1 MADGAN
7 VGTMQQ
13 AGSLISLGLSWR
25 EASVAIAIGNLLAG
39 AAVALNGIWGS
50 KCHIPMSIA
59 SRASLG
65 FYFSYFAVFSR
76 FVLGLIYFGI
86 NTYIGSSCMLI
97 MLEAIWP
104 SLKTYHN
111 AIPTSAG
118 IASNKMIAYFVFW
131 TLQFPLVM
139 IHPSKLRYL
148 FLVKSVCA
156 TIAAFSL
163 LGWAVKTG
171 GTGPVFSQTSSI
183 HGSTKSWAY
192 LYGVNVVV
200 SSRTTLALNIS
211 DLTRYGRKASATY
224 WQALYIP
231 ITYWV
236 FSFIGIVVASS
247 SQAIYGTL
255 SWDPTTVVARW
266 ENRAAAFFC
275 AAAFGLATLGTN
287 ISTNSVA
294 ASNDLAFMVPR
305 WINLRRGSF
314 IVSIIGGW
322 ATVAWKIQASAT
334 TLTTFLS
341 GYAIVLAPILAVMIC
356 DYYIIHRGRF
366 NVPMLYQNEG
376 IYRYHGGF
384 NWRAIVAIFVAV
396 PVNLPGLIHAINTK
410 VPIGNHAYFYKASW
424 LTAMTISGS
433 IYTIL
438 SLAFPPKDTFVEVS
452 AYEESETWDTKGAD
466 GPEMDNVVRTT
477 QIA

>member
-1 MADGAN
+1 
-7 VGTMQQ
+7 
-13 AGSLISLGLSWR
+13 
-25 EASVAIAIGNLLAG
+25 
-39 AAVALNGIWGS
+39 
-50 KCHIPMSIA
+50 
-59 SRASLG
+59 
-65 FYFSYFAVFSR
+65 
-76 FVLGLIYFGI
+76 
-86 NTYIGSSCMLI
+86 
-97 MLEAIWP
+97 
-104 SLKTYHN
+104 
-111 AIPTSAG
+111 
-118 IASNKMIAYFVFW
+118 
-131 TLQFPLVM
+131 M

-200 SSRTTLALNIS
+200 SSRTTLALNIVREFLCTMMRPQ
-211 DLTRYGRKASATY
+211 LTHHPVR
-224 WQALYIP
+224 P
-231 ITYWV
+231 
-236 FSFIGIVVASS
+236 
-247 SQAIYGTL
+247 
-255 SWDPTTVVARW
+255 DPLRPQGLGHLLAGPVYSHHVLGLFLHWHRRRLVQPGHLRHPLLGPHHRRGRW

-410 VPIGNHAYFYKASW
+410 VPIGNHAYFCTSCW
-424 LTAMTISGS
+424 LGKPHGKLLTVSNRQGIVADCHDHLWQHLYHSESCVPAQRHLCRGLCLRRERDLGHQGRRRSRDGQCGPDHANRLSKVQYS
-433 IYTIL
+433 I
-438 SLAFPPKDTFVEVS
+438 
-452 AYEESETWDTKGAD
+452 
-466 GPEMDNVVRTT
+466 RTP
-477 QIA
+477 